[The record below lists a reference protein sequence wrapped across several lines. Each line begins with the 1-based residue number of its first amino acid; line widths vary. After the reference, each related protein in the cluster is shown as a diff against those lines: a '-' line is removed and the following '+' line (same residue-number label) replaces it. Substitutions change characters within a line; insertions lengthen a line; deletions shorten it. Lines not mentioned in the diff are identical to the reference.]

1 MSARRERPQG
11 SATPNPEMNG
21 MNLSELKERSI
32 SELNQI
38 AGDLIQLGDASLL
51 QLRQVHAVHLRVR
64 RRASLGSLSA
74 GAHLRAPGAASNRRM
89 PVNWLST
96 KCRFP
101 AGLER

>member
-38 AGDLIQLGDASLL
+38 ARDLNVQNLGG
-51 QLRQVHAVHLRVR
+51 LRKQ
-64 RRASLGSLSA
+64 
-74 GAHLRAPGAASNRRM
+74 
-89 PVNWLST
+89 
-96 KCRFP
+96 
-101 AGLER
+101 